1 MNLKE
6 SKQSKYLLGMY
17 INNLAK
23 DNNLASCLHSI
34 ANQTLPVD
42 LVIFTD
48 GLSADDVNS
57 IKELAEKPFVSIV
70 ERDEQGQSI
79 EKKIESEKR
88 VNYQLIEVDAS
99 MNFSK
104 IFNTIFNAALEN
116 GYEGISLVEP
126 EDGYSVK
133 WFEIA
138 DKYSQENPSV
148 GVFTPLIRNVAGGAF
163 AGLMNEAC
171 WVEGQAEEAGKFDLN
186 MLQRYNCL
194 NPLGALYKVQP
205 ILEYSEKREDGT
217 AAPMKESMKLSHY
230 YEFFL
235 RMIYDA
241 VPVMNVPRIG
251 YELRATRKD
260 SFQDSTCKIPQD
272 LAALPPD
279 RGGLTPDEGR
289 FWFEL
294 AKKEYFH
301 DEDRKKIYEQAS

>member
-205 ILEYSEKREDGT
+205 ILEYSEKKEDGT

-272 LAALPPD
+272 LTLFPPD
-279 RGGLTPDEGR
+279 RGGLTPDEAR
-289 FWFEL
+289 FWFEI
-294 AKKEYFH
+294 AKKEFFH
-301 DEDRKKIYEQAS
+301 DEDRKKVYEQSA